1 MSRLRVL
8 SDGTWMGTLDV
19 IDGRWSFAYAPE
31 WTVHP
36 LSPGFPLSTRDYQ
49 DVGEQRPVEWFF
61 ENLLPEGRLREL
73 IAFRDRIDPRDSW
86 AFLVRH
92 GQDTAGA
99 LSLILE
105 DPEGDG
111 PTALLVPLS
120 KEDLQAKIEE
130 SRKRNLPLMASWDD
144 IRMSLAGA
152 QEKLGIRL
160 DTDGAMYL
168 PEGTAASTHIVK
180 PENASADFPFCPAN
194 EFFCMRLA
202 DELKVPVP
210 KVHLLH
216 LPEPLYLI
224 ERFDRSQT
232 KPTKLKKGEGSD
244 ADRAAQIKRL
254 HQIDLCQALGVSP
267 SRKYESEG
275 GLGLHHLF
283 EVLLGPFIDR
293 PAVAVNAVIQWV
305 AFNFLIGN
313 LDAHAK
319 NIAFLLKGQKAEVA
333 PFYDMLCVEAYLPR
347 ATMSMSIAGENKPG
361 WIEGIHWDALAYE
374 ARVAPRLVRGVL
386 SRMNA
391 ALPDAIS
398 KVIGD
403 ERLLSAERDFIR
415 EKVLPVI
422 VERQEFL
429 GDALGSFQSSLADL
443 IASRELSTEVIERLR
458 ALPMA

>member
-1 MSRLRVL
+1 MSQLRVL
-8 SDGTWMGTLDV
+8 SDGVWIGTLDV
-19 IDGRWSFAYAPE
+19 NEGRWSFAYAPE
-31 WTVHP
+31 WTIHP
-36 LSPGFPLSTRDYQ
+36 LAPGFPLTVRDYR
-49 DVGEQRPVEWFF
+49 DAGEHRPVEWFF

-99 LSLILE
+99 LSLV
-105 DPEGDG
+105 PVNPDG
-111 PTALLVPLS
+111 EVPGEVLVPLS
-120 KEDLQAKIEE
+120 QEALQAKIEE

-152 QEKLGIRL
+152 QEKLGLRI
-160 DTDGAMYL
+160 DPDGVMFL

-210 KVHLLH
+210 QVSLRH
-216 LPEPLYLI
+216 LPEPLYII
-224 ERFDRSQT
+224 ERFDRNRS
-232 KPTKLKKGEGSD
+232 KPKKGEGASPI
-244 ADRAAQIKRL
+244 QRL

-305 AFNFLIGN
+305 AFNYLIGN

-319 NIAFLLKGQKAEVA
+319 NIAFLLRGQKAEVA

-361 WIEGIHWDALAYE
+361 WVEGIHWDALAYE

-386 SRMNA
+386 SRMNN

-403 ERLLSAERDFIR
+403 ERLLPVERDFIR
-415 EKVLPVI
+415 TKILPVI

-429 GDALGSFQSSLADL
+429 VDALASLHVPLADL
-443 IASRELSTEVIERLR
+443 INSRELSAEVVDRLKS
-458 ALPMA
+458 LPTT

>member
-1 MSRLRVL
+1 MSQLRVL
-8 SDGTWMGTLDV
+8 SDGVWIGTLDV
-19 IDGRWSFAYAPE
+19 TEGRWSFSYTPE

-36 LSPGFPLSTRDYQ
+36 LAPGFPLTVRDYQ
-49 DVGEQRPVEWFF
+49 DAGEHRPVEWFF

-99 LSLILE
+99 LSLVPVNP
-105 DPEGDG
+105 DGDVPG
-111 PTALLVPLS
+111 EVLVPLS
-120 KEDLQAKIEE
+120 EEELQAKIEE

-152 QEKLGIRL
+152 QEKLGLRL
-160 DTDGAMYL
+160 DPDGAMFL

-210 KVHLLH
+210 QVSLRH
-216 LPEPLYLI
+216 LPEPLYII
-224 ERFDRSQT
+224 ERFDRT
-232 KPTKLKKGEGSD
+232 RPKPKKGGEGSP
-244 ADRAAQIKRL
+244 IKRH

-283 EVLLGPFIDR
+283 DVLLGPFIDR

-305 AFNFLIGN
+305 AFNYLIGN

-319 NIAFLLKGQKAEVA
+319 NIAFLLRGQKAEVA

-361 WIEGIHWDALAYE
+361 WVEGIHWDALAYE

-403 ERLLSAERDFIR
+403 ERLQPVERDFIR
-415 EKVLPVI
+415 TKILPVI
-422 VERQEFL
+422 TERQEFL
-429 GDALGSFQSSLADL
+429 VDALKSLQSPLADL
-443 IASRELSTEVIERLR
+443 INSRELSAEVVERLKS
-458 ALPMA
+458 LPTT